1 MRRVLGRFG
10 LCLFGIVL
18 GLLLAE
24 GIVRVFRLDEP
35 SIRLSLFQSKEP
47 TSTYHERLGWMTL
60 PNRQGALSSGPNARI
75 PLETNRQ
82 GFRFSRDFEVRR
94 GPARRVA
101 IVGDSQV
108 FGFFVGEKDHLS
120 AILDRELA
128 DFDVYPFGVPGYGP
142 TQEMLLLDEV
152 VFAYRPDFVVVVLFA
167 DNDLIDDTH
176 SFAYGGLPKPYL
188 FRTAE
193 GWRLGHVPVPVP
205 ISDGQSISRA
215 YLRPRS
221 EAFARSALY
230 RLLIFRGAT
239 APWLAWALDKT
250 SLAPIH
256 TIPEEVPRSF
266 VRIDGSP
273 AVCTGVASNCPEAHW
288 FDGLDATVEAYRRM
302 KLRCAERGV
311 PLLVLLDPAMFEFQ
325 RRDYPLS
332 RVIMRALEDAG
343 IEVISLDAAFS
354 RDGAPAR
361 FVSWDYH
368 WNTAGTRRVADV
380 LRSWLLER

>member
-1 MRRVLGRFG
+1 VRRVVDVLG
-10 LCLFGIVL
+10 LCLLGVVL

-24 GIVRVFRLDEP
+24 GVVRVFGLDEP

-60 PNRQGALSSGPNARI
+60 PNREGALVTGPHGRI

-82 GFRFSRDFEVRR
+82 GFRFSRDFDVRR

-108 FGFFVGEKDHLS
+108 FGFFVGEQDHLG
-120 AILDRELA
+120 AVLDRETA
-128 DFDVYPFGVPGYGP
+128 GFEAYPFGVPGYGP

-152 VFAYRPDFVVVVLFA
+152 VFAYQPDFIVVVLFV

-188 FRTAE
+188 FRGDG

-205 ISDGQSISRA
+205 ISEGESISRA

-230 RLLIFRGAT
+230 RMLIFRGAT
-239 APWLAWALDKT
+239 APWMARAVGGT
-250 SLAPIH
+250 SLATIEA
-256 TIPEEVPRSF
+256 IPEGVLRSF

-273 AVCTGVASNCPEAHW
+273 ALCTGVASNCPEAHW

-302 KLRCAERGV
+302 KRRCDERGV
-311 PLLVLLDPAMFEFQ
+311 PLLVLLDPAKFEFQ
-325 RRDYPLS
+325 RREYPLS
-332 RVIMRALEDAG
+332 RVVTGALEDAG
-343 IEVISLDAAFS
+343 LEVVSLDAAFS
-354 RDGAPAR
+354 RDGLPAR
-361 FVSWDYH
+361 FVAWDYH
-368 WNTAGTRRVADV
+368 WNAAGTRRAAEVV
-380 LRSWLLER
+380 RSWLLAR